1 VLRPSPCSFALS
13 LSFSAL
19 LLMAA
24 LPARALDVPE
34 LRGYVNDY
42 ANLLSAAEQAALDS
56 QLAAYEQSSGHQFAL
71 LTVPSLGG
79 EDIAEFGIHV
89 AEKWKLGKKK
99 ADDGLVLII
108 AVNDH
113 KMRIEVGYGLEGV
126 IPDVVAA
133 RLIREVVAPA
143 FRAGAFASG
152 IRDAFVALMR
162 QANGEAPLPAAAP
175 PPARRKRQD
184 GFGALLSPVLLPL
197 LLFGLF
203 SLFARRG
210 GRRGR
215 YYGGGPYIGGGGW
228 GGGGGGGFGGGG
240 DGGGG
245 GFGGGGGGGFG
256 GGGASGD
263 W

>member
-1 VLRPSPCSFALS
+1 MS

-24 LPARALDVPE
+24 LPVRALDVPE

-42 ANLLSAAEQAALDS
+42 ANLLSTSEQAALES
-56 QLAAYEQSSGHQFAL
+56 QLAAYAQSSGHQFAL
-71 LTVPSLGG
+71 LTVASLDGQ
-79 EDIAEFGIHV
+79 DIAEFGIHV
-89 AEKWKLGKKK
+89 GEKWKLGKKK

-108 AVNDH
+108 AANDH

-152 IRDAFVALMR
+152 IGDAFVALMR

-175 PPARRKRQD
+175 PPARRKQQ
-184 GFGALLSPVLLPL
+184 GGIGALLSPVLLPL
-197 LLFGLF
+197 LLFGGF
-203 SLFARRG
+203 SLLARRG

-228 GGGGGGGFGGGG
+228 GGGDGFGGGG
-240 DGGGG
+240 GWGGGGDGGG